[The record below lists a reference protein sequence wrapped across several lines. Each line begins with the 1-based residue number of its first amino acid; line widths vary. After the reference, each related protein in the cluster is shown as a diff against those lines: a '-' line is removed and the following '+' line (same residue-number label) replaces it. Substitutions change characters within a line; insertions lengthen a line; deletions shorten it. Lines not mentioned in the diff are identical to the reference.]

1 MIYTFTIPE
10 NVSTM
15 SSKTTSRDE
24 RIDVR
29 VNTESKSLFL
39 RAAELSGQNLSA
51 FIIEAVRE
59 RAIQTIEAH
68 DRVVLN
74 NQARQV
80 FLNALANPPAPS
92 EALRRA
98 AEKYAMK

>member
-1 MIYTFTIPE
+1 MA
-10 NVSTM
+10 
-15 SSKTTSRDE
+15 SKSTSRDE

-29 VNTESKSLFL
+29 VNSESKSLFL

-68 DRVVLN
+68 DQVVLN
-74 NQARQV
+74 NQSRQV
-80 FLNALANPPAPS
+80 FLDALAKPPAPT

-98 AEKYAMK
+98 ADKYAMK

>member
-1 MIYTFTIPE
+1 MG
-10 NVSTM
+10 N
-15 SSKTTSRDE
+15 KTTSRDE

-29 VNTESKSLFL
+29 VNSESKSLFL

-51 FIIEAVRE
+51 FIIEAVHE
-59 RAIQTIEAH
+59 RAIQTIEAY
-68 DRVVLN
+68 DRVILN
-74 NQARQV
+74 NQSRQV
-80 FLNALANPPAPS
+80 FLDALANPPAPS